1 MALTLQGG
9 APDYHEHGYG
19 SVQQEDARKEENL
32 RRVLG
37 NPVRQAEEPDRT
49 SNRTDCQRERQGR
62 AAQFGNLLR
71 MAPKPIRESAG
82 DAKAEDASE
91 EAYTTRSWRSARLA
105 PPGQARARPEFRSQ
119 RLTR

>member
-32 RRVLG
+32 WRVLG

-49 SNRTDCQRERQGR
+49 SNHADCQREHQGR
-62 AAQFGNLLR
+62 ATQLGYLLR
-71 MAPKPIRESAG
+71 VAAETVSESAG

-91 EAYTTRSWRSARLA
+91 KDIPQDHGAQLA
-105 PPGQARARPEFRSQ
+105 SPRRGKRARGQNSGRGV
-119 RLTR
+119 